1 MKKLI
6 TICVVI
12 CAFKKNL
19 VLFAA
24 VVLVW
29 GCASV
34 FAYSGGSGTAG
45 DPYKIG
51 SAADLLTLAGNTGD
65 YGAHFVLTANIN
77 LASDPCTTAI
87 IAPDTLFIGDFDG
100 NNHTISNLTINT
112 SGAGNGIL
120 GLFGEIGSGGQ
131 IKNLGLID
139 VSITGGDNSS
149 SLGGLVGL
157 NYNGTI
163 SNCYSTGTVTGGSGS
178 EYLGGLVGLN
188 YGTISN
194 CYSTGAVSGGNSGDL
209 GGLTGYNHGTVSN
222 CYSTGTVTGGSGSQ
236 YLGGLVGYNDA
247 TISNCYSTGTVTG
260 GNNSGGLGGL
270 VGANYNGTVS
280 NCYSTGNVSGGDNS
294 VELGGLVGLNYN
306 GTISN
311 CYSTGTVTG
320 GSGSGYLGGLVGLNY
335 GTISNCYSTG
345 TVSGGSGSFNFG
357 GLVGINDNGTITTCF
372 WDTKTSSLS
381 TSAGG
386 TGKTSVQM
394 ETESTFTG
402 WDFNDIWFI
411 NEKKNYPKLYWQIDV
426 TKCTVTAGSKVSS
439 DKISISGQMGAAADD
454 FTGTIKVTINS
465 FDIVNPCDLTFPIN
479 GTTFKNGKYNYSG
492 TESGVRKSFTYN
504 VKTHKFAFA
513 ASNLDLSGLDCPVT
527 AKIEISDCNA
537 TAWLDET
544 IVNGK
549 KTLIPTR
556 LMRLHKDTLVVS
568 KAKVRNSIK
577 SLGDSLSVSG
587 DIAVKDMDL
596 DANEPNL
603 VNENV
608 NIVWGSSTFTIP
620 DANFKTVGRKH
631 LYKCTRSRSAE
642 DFNNLVTATIDLD
655 QCTYSISVK
664 DVNLADVDTSG
675 TVTFG
680 INFATPH
687 GNFNEAVDVNLATGR
702 SY

>member
-194 CYSTGAVSGGNSGDL
+194 CYSTGAVSGGNSGAL
-209 GGLTGYNHGTVSN
+209 GGLTGYNH
-222 CYSTGTVTGGSGSQ
+222 
-236 YLGGLVGYNDA
+236 
-247 TISNCYSTGTVTG
+247 
-260 GNNSGGLGGL
+260 
-270 VGANYNGTVS
+270 GTVS